1 MLCTSIQTYS
11 QTECLYPVILGASF
25 FLLIVYNRLNFLLQS
40 TIVPWDVGCEFEFR
54 VLLVFKYVTVGCPQV
69 QWEVGNIM
77 YSCPPI
83 YYHTWAH
90 LVLLVRGTTAPPP
103 PSPRPA
109 PPSPPLSSFCVGLL
123 TLIPVLN
130 AKLGLPPETLP
141 FAHAFRENL
150 KESRKMCVV
159 GFVFGGW
166 GVAMSNFFSVILR
179 LKPLV
184 LRTFLRFPR
193 MQGGQSND
201 YGNRG

>member
-1 MLCTSIQTYS
+1 MRSGKYHVQLPSHLLPYLGSSRFACKRNYCT
-11 QTECLYPVILGASF
+11 
-25 FLLIVYNRLNFLLQS
+25 
-40 TIVPWDVGCEFEFR
+40 
-54 VLLVFKYVTVGCPQV
+54 
-69 QWEVGNIM
+69 
-77 YSCPPI
+77 
-83 YYHTWAH
+83 
-90 LVLLVRGTTAPPP
+90 PP